1 MYTLE
6 YLTSKGIKSLT
17 FDREPRLTTTQTA
30 ELLAYVNGINNYV
43 WYATA

>member
-6 YLTSKGIKSLT
+6 YLTNCGIKSIS
-17 FDREPRLTTTQTA
+17 FDREQSLTTTATA

-43 WYATA
+43 WYPV